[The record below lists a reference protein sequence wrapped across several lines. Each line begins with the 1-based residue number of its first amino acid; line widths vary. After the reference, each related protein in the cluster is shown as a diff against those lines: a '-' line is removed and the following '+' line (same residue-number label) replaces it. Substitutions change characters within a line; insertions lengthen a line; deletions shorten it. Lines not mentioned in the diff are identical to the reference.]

1 MSRQTLT
8 MPSHPNKPRKW
19 WPLIAVGLA
28 LAGFIGALGARYAF
42 RQPQRTWTDGTGLA
56 VPHERAALRR
66 VMWTPAATLGRAYN
80 TTTHEYEAS
89 LSPDGRERYFVRGAA
104 HENPDIY
111 VSYRRGDRWSTPTP
125 VTALNTQHAELGPR
139 ASPDGHWLLFYSDR
153 PGGRGGYDIWVA
165 RRGRGGWSAPRNLGQ
180 NVNGQFN
187 EVAPT
192 MSADSSRLYFGSDRP
207 TSAGDATQ
215 GAADR
220 FDYELYVA
228 NAPDDGQGKRDAQ
241 RLDFG
246 KPALLDALSTP
257 WQETAPCASPDG
269 VWLYFVS
276 DRVGGLGG
284 YDIYRARL
292 DADGRPADPENLGSQ
307 INTSANDG
315 SPFLSFDGYHMH
327 LASDRPGGIGGF
339 DLYRSQ
345 TREVI
350 AQLQPGPPPR
360 FGWHWWA
367 LGGALLLMFLFAVY
381 LRDHSLNDLS
391 LLTKCAV
398 ISLLVHVLITAM
410 LSVVVVSR
418 EIIQAVAPE
427 VAMSS
432 SINLDAAREV
442 EVALQVR
449 QPLTE
454 LPVTDP
460 SVRQLAK
467 AQATPLGRTPAPRS
481 SVDLPRIAEPARSRA
496 AEAAVPQVQPSQ
508 RVERVKVALPQS
520 IAEQPRF
527 RADEAVPVTERE
539 ATPELQ
545 DIEPITEPDPRAVT
559 ELAAAPLDLDVPA
572 PPSQPRIQ
580 PLARMPEADRPPVPD
595 VKALDTETPGPV
607 EVFAQL
613 QPSTNRME
621 QMPIAAHQPET
632 PQVSQAVADTTR
644 RETAVPKPP
653 KNPAIMPVPAARATA
668 DSTVTTVTL
677 QPQPAAATAPL
688 VLDMPGAVEAAMLEM
703 PVTSELPADDE
714 PPLAADD
721 QAEGE
726 SLAAQPVGTPSQT
739 QAAHFDPM
747 AGVAPD
753 VTLTASLLSQP
764 QARIDAAPELSG
776 SLMADLPQPASL
788 PATSD
793 LGPQELAAP
802 KWLFH
807 RGAGQRQRLLDEL
820 GGTEKSETAVQRA
833 LAFLGRMQESDGHWT
848 QTNDETRPTGKHRH
862 PMDVAVT
869 GLATLC
875 YLASDHR
882 PTVDGPYRATVAA
895 ALDYLVKR
903 QDANGDVRD
912 SKDRYG
918 MYSQAIATLALGE
931 AAAMTGH
938 ARYDEAAQRGAQFI
952 IEAQN
957 AKTGGWRYK
966 PGDEGDTSVFGWQ
979 IMALHSV
986 GEQGGGIPVEV
997 VERSMKWLDAVAAGK
1012 HGGLG
1017 RYQPKDGPTRPMT
1030 AEAAFSRM
1038 LLDHD
1043 LTPAQREEVARY
1055 LLAEPPGHGPPNY
1068 YYWYYGSL
1076 AMMQIGSEAWPQ
1088 WNDLTRQHLV
1098 QTQRGKGGLEGSW
1111 DPKGKW
1117 GPRGG
1122 RIYTTALAT
1131 LTLQVYY
1138 RYLPMYRR

>member
-8 MPSHPNKPRKW
+8 MPPQPNKPHKW
-19 WPLIAVGLA
+19 WPLIVVGLA
-28 LAGFIGALGARYAF
+28 LAGFVGALGARYAF
-42 RQPQRTWTDGTGLA
+42 RQPQRTWIDGTGLA
-56 VPHERAALRR
+56 VPDERAALRR
-66 VMWTPAATLGRAYN
+66 VMWTPPVTLGRAYN

-111 VSYRRGDRWSTPTP
+111 VSYRGAAKWSAPTP
-125 VTALNTQHAELGPR
+125 VTALNTPHAELGPR
-139 ASPDGHWLLFYSDR
+139 VSPDGQWLLFYSDR
-153 PGGRGGYDIWVA
+153 PGGQGGYDIWIA
-165 RRGRGGWSAPRNLGQ
+165 RRGRGGWSAPRNLGKT
-180 NVNGQFN
+180 VNGEFN
-187 EVAPT
+187 EVGPT
-192 MSADSSRLYFGSDRP
+192 LSADGSRLYFASDRP
-207 TSAGDATQ
+207 TSAGDSSQ
-215 GAADR
+215 GVADR

-228 NAPDDGQGKRDAQ
+228 DGPADGQRKRDAQ
-241 RLDFG
+241 RLHFD
-246 KPALLDALSTP
+246 KPVLLEALSTP
-257 WQETAPCASPDG
+257 WDETAPCASPDG

-292 DADGRPADPENLGSQ
+292 DANGQPADPEDLGSQ

-327 LASDRPGGIGGF
+327 LASDRAGGLGGY

-345 TREVI
+345 TREVMV
-350 AQLQPGPPPR
+350 QFQPGPPPR

-367 LGGALLLMFLFAVY
+367 LGGALLLMLLFAVY

-418 EIIQAVAPE
+418 EIIQAVAPA

-460 SVRQLAK
+460 SLRQLAK
-467 AQATPLGRTPAPRS
+467 AQATPLGRPRAPQAAA
-481 SVDLPRIAEPARSRA
+481 DIPRIAEPAKSRA
-496 AEAAVPQVQPSQ
+496 SQAAVPQVQPSQ
-508 RVERVKVALPQS
+508 RVPRVEVALPQS

-527 RADEAVPVTERE
+527 RADQAVPVTERE
-539 ATPELQ
+539 ATPEWQ
-545 DIEPITEPDPRAVT
+545 DIEPISEPDPRAVT
-559 ELAAAPLDLDVPA
+559 ELAAAPLDMDVPA

-580 PLARMPEADRPPVPD
+580 PLARMSEAHRPPVPD
-595 VKALDTETPGPV
+595 VKPLDRETPGPV

-613 QPSTNRME
+613 QPSTHRME
-621 QMPIAAHQPET
+621 QMPITAHQPDS

-644 RETAVPKPP
+644 RETAAPQAARS
-653 KNPAIMPVPAARATA
+653 PAIMPVPAARATA

-677 QPQPAAATAPL
+677 QPQPADPTAPL
-688 VLDMPGAVEAAMLEM
+688 ALDMPGAVEATMLEI
-703 PVTSELPADDE
+703 PTAPDLPAEDE

-721 QAEGE
+721 QAEGQT
-726 SLAAQPVGTPSQT
+726 LAAQPVGTPSQT
-739 QAAHFDPM
+739 KAARIDSM

-753 VTLTASLLSQP
+753 VTVTASLLSEP
-764 QARIDAAPELSG
+764 QARIDAAPKLSG
-776 SLMADLPQPASL
+776 SLMAELPQPTSL

-833 LAFLGRMQESDGHWT
+833 LAFLGRLQESDGHWT
-848 QTNDETRPTGKHRH
+848 QTGDDTKPTGKRRH

-882 PTVDGPYRATVAA
+882 PTAEGPYRATVAA

-903 QDANGDVRD
+903 QDANGDFRD
-912 SKDRYG
+912 AKDRYG
-918 MYSQAIATLALGE
+918 MYSQAIATLALSE
-931 AAAMTGH
+931 AAAMTGN
-938 ARYDEAAQRGAQFI
+938 ARYYEAAQRGAKFI
-952 IEAQN
+952 IDAQN
-957 AKTGGWRYK
+957 TETGGWRYK

-986 GEQGGGIPVEV
+986 GEQAGGIPGDV

-1038 LLDHD
+1038 LLDDD
-1043 LTPAQREEVARY
+1043 LPPAQRDEVARY
-1055 LLAEPPGHGPPNY
+1055 LLAEPPGNGAPNY
-1068 YYWYYGSL
+1068 YYWYYASL
-1076 AMMQIGSEAWPQ
+1076 AMMQVGGEAWPQ